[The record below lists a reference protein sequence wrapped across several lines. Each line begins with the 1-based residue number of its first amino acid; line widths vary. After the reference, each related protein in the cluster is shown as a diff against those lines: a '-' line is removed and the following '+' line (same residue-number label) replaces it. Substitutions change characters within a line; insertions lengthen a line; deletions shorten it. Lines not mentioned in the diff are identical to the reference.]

1 MIEENQIQK
10 EHIHFGHLGLILSVA
25 VLLVGVSWM
34 KNPDL
39 FDVFKSESSGS
50 LISAN
55 LPRYYAYEPPAQV
68 SEAQVAGAST
78 EGQGPMIINED
89 GTLSQA
95 VENGDVLGALV
106 GNEVLDLESV
116 KIKVLPDS
124 SEAINNYAAKSAEIE
139 NAIVGDSE
147 FENALNSGNQA
158 LIDRESDKLRG
169 VGEALVNLPAPESMT
184 KLHKL
189 KILQYDA
196 AVNILQ
202 NFTQADSN
210 PELVGQYLSR
220 FLKAQQDLDAE
231 NNLVQQKYN
240 LTTIGTVN

>member
-1 MIEENQIQK
+1 MQYQNTTEKQ
-10 EHIHFGHLGLILSVA
+10 HISFGHLGLIVSVA
-25 VLLVGVSWM
+25 VFLLGVSWM
-34 KNPDL
+34 KNPEL
-39 FDVFKSESSGS
+39 FKVFSRSEAGYSSG
-50 LISAN
+50 AD
-55 LPRYYAYEPPAQV
+55 LPKYYAYEAPAEFSQPL
-68 SEAQVAGAST
+68 VAGAST
-78 EGQGPMIINED
+78 EGKGPMIINED

-158 LIDRESDKLRG
+158 LIGRKSDKLRG